1 MSIQIQSKT
10 TMLRLRDLEARLGL
24 KRSTIYD
31 RLNPK
36 SPNYDASFPKRVLMG
51 GRSIAWVEAEVEQW
65 IKSRISA
72 RAI

>member
-1 MSIQIQSKT
+1 MSTQIQSNT

-36 SPNYDASFPKRVLMG
+36 SPNYDASFPKQVLMG
-51 GRSIAWVEAEVEQW
+51 GRSVAWVDAEVEHW
-65 IKSRISA
+65 IQSKISA
-72 RAI
+72 RVI